1 MVICRLWTSIRSG
14 QMSSRPEILEPLSSM
29 LLTIITSSMDRQ
41 LARMRLKLFLS
52 RVVGTTLA
60 TAQRRITLLTVR
72 SHFAAGGVPNSRR
85 PFCAFG
91 KSYPRARRYDLR
103 LRKRVWRGPLFFRP
117 PRARCT
123 RTANLPWRKRCSN
136 SRSSWAAQTPSTP
149 SILRAAWAAAIPRL
163 L

>member
-29 LLTIITSSMDRQ
+29 LLTIITSSMGRQ

-91 KSYPRARRYDLR
+91 KSYSPIPGPDVTICGSEKECGGDRSFSGHRARAAPGRRICLGASAARILDR
-103 LRKRVWRGPLFFRP
+103 LGP
-117 PRARCT
+117 PRHPAPR
-123 RTANLPWRKRCSN
+123 
-136 SRSSWAAQTPSTP
+136 PS
-149 SILRAAWAAAIPRL
+149 
-163 L
+163 